1 MVDTNSVLGYAT
13 PIVAS
18 PGERVQFHLSSARM
32 LECGVEVVRVRCG
45 DPDPAGPGLRLHA
58 MGSAVDGRHPVRF
71 QPIRAGS
78 FALVPDR
85 LPLPLIG
92 SFGFGCFL
100 WPTWPAKGASE
111 SDAVQTVAARVGAG
125 GGGWRLEIGPDG
137 RLRFAV
143 ETADGRVASAIA
155 SEPLRE
161 REWVFVAA
169 RYDAGG
175 AMLLEQVS
183 LDPQGGRDSSCSV
196 GVSAPGGGGWA
207 GSAPL
212 TMGARFVGE
221 ERGRPVTTAHFNGK
235 IDRPRLVSAA
245 LPTGEIRALC
255 ETVDPRPGD
264 PRLVGAWDF
273 SDGIAGDRVRD
284 RSANRLDGRLYN
296 LPARGVTGANW
307 DGSSASWQARP
318 AHYGAIHFH
327 DDDMADAGWEP
338 NFALDIPADW
348 PSGFYALR
356 LTGTVPEGDPVDSF
370 VGFFVRAPLGRARAP
385 VAFVA
390 STATFLAY
398 ANSALRLD
406 QVHAEA
412 MLEGLMQLSR
422 DDCYIAE
429 HRELG
434 LSTYDTHSDGSG
446 WIYSSALR
454 PILTMRPRANS
465 FNYVNDTH
473 VLDWLEEKG
482 FEYDVIAD
490 DDIHR
495 DGAALLAQYRCV
507 VTGTHPEYYSREM
520 WDAFDA
526 YQRGGGRHMYLG
538 GNGFYW
544 RIAWNPA
551 VPSSIEVRRDVS
563 GVRTWEGEPGE
574 AHHSYTGEFAGLWR
588 QNGRAPQRLVGV
600 GFDAQVFDRSAW
612 YRRLPASHDPRV
624 AFMFDDIGADERIGD
639 FGLRNGGAAG
649 LEIDRAE
656 ATLGSPPH
664 LLRVATADRIG
675 YGGLPSPE
683 EFRTA
688 HRGLDGEQ
696 NANVRADMVFFPTAA
711 GGGVF
716 ATGSIAWACALS
728 CKGYDNNV
736 SRITENVLRR
746 FLDPAP
752 FAGF

>member
-18 PGERVQFHLSSARM
+18 PGERIRFHLSSATM
-32 LECGVEVVRVRCG
+32 AEVGVEVVRVRCG
-45 DPDPAGPGLRLHA
+45 DPDPAGPGLKLRS
-58 MGSAVDGRHPVRF
+58 MGSAVDGRRPVRH
-71 QPIRAGS
+71 QPLRPGS
-78 FALVPDR
+78 FAIVRDR
-85 LPLPLIG
+85 LPLPAQS
-92 SFGFGCFL
+92 SFSFGCFL
-100 WPTWPAKGASE
+100 WPTMPAKGA
-111 SDAVQTVAARVGAG
+111 VQTIAARIDRAG
-125 GGGWRLEIGPDG
+125 TGWRLEIAADG
-137 RLRFAV
+137 RLRFAI
-143 ETADGRVASAIA
+143 TGADGRTAAA
-155 SEPLRE
+155 TAPRPLLE

-169 RYDAGG
+169 RYDEGG
-175 AMLLEQVS
+175 MLSLEQAS
-183 LDPQGGRDSSCSV
+183 LDAQGGRDCS
-196 GVSAPGGGGWA
+196 AAMA
-207 GSAPL
+207 GSAPAGVL
-212 TMGARFVGE
+212 WPDAAPLVFAARWTGE
-221 ERGRPVTTAHFNGK
+221 EAGRPVTADHYNGK
-235 IDRPRLVSAA
+235 IDRPRLHASALESA
-245 LPTGEIRALC
+245 HIRALC
-255 ETVDPRPGD
+255 ESLEPRPGD
-264 PRLVGAWDF
+264 PELIGAWDF
-273 SDGIAGDRVRD
+273 AHGIGTDRVHD
-284 RSANRLDGRLYN
+284 RAASRLDGQLFN
-296 LPARGVTGANW
+296 QPARGVTGANW
-307 DGSSASWQARP
+307 DGSAMSWQARP

-338 NFALDIPADW
+338 DFALDVPADW

-356 LTGTVPEGDPVDSF
+356 LTGENADGAPVDSF

-406 QVHAEA
+406 QVHAES
-412 MLEGLMQLSR
+412 MLEGLMQLSA

-429 HRELG
+429 HREVG
-434 LSTYDTHSDGSG
+434 LSTYDTHADGSG
-446 WIYSSALR
+446 WIYSTARR
-454 PILTMRPRANS
+454 PILSMRPRANS

-482 FEYDVIAD
+482 FDYDVIAD

-495 DGAALLAQYRCV
+495 QGAALLAQYRCV
-507 VTGTHPEYYSREM
+507 ITGTHPEYYSREM

-544 RIAWNPA
+544 RISWNPTMDSA
-551 VPSSIEVRRDVS
+551 IEVRRDVT

-574 AHHSYTGEFAGLWR
+574 AYHSYTGEFAGLWR
-588 QNGRAPQRLVGV
+588 TNGRAPQRLVGV
-600 GFDAQVFDRSAW
+600 GFDAQVFDRSSW
-612 YRRLPASHDPRV
+612 YRRLPESHDPRV
-624 AFMFDDIGADERIGD
+624 AFLFDGIGADERIGD

-675 YGGLPSPE
+675 YGGLPTPE

-696 NANVRADMVFFPTAA
+696 NGNVRADMVFFPTAR
-711 GGGVF
+711 GGAVF

-728 CKGYDNNV
+728 PRGYDNNV

-752 FAGF
+752 FEGF

>member
-13 PIVAS
+13 PLVAS
-18 PGERVQFHLSSARM
+18 PGERVSFHLSSRTM
-32 LECGVEVVRVRCG
+32 SECEVAVVRVRCG
-45 DPDPAGPGLRLHA
+45 DPDPAGPGLRLHP
-58 MGSAVDGRHPVRF
+58 MRSDVDGIRRLRF
-71 QPIRAGS
+71 QPLRPGS
-78 FALVPDR
+78 FALIPDR
-85 LPLPLIG
+85 LPMPLLG

-100 WPTWPAKGASE
+100 WPTWPSKGESE
-111 SDAVQTVAARVGAG
+111 PGAVQTVAARVGADG
-125 GGGWRLEIGPDG
+125 SGWRLEIGPDG
-137 RLRFAV
+137 YLRLSLRRVDGYAATAV
-143 ETADGRVASAIA
+143 ALK
-155 SEPLRE
+155 PLRE

-169 RYDAGG
+169 RYDEGG
-175 AMLLEQVS
+175 AMVLDQVS
-183 LDPQGGRDSSCSV
+183 LDPQGGRDATCSV
-196 GVSAPGGGGWA
+196 AVSAPGDANWRATG
-207 GSAPL
+207 PL
-212 TMGARFVGE
+212 TLGARCAGQE
-221 ERGRPVTTAHFNGK
+221 GGRPLTTDHFNGK

-245 LPTGEIRALC
+245 LGVGELRALC
-255 ETVDPRPGD
+255 EAVDPKPNAPG
-264 PRLVGAWDF
+264 LIGAWDF
-273 SDGIAGDRVRD
+273 SAGIGTDRVRD

-307 DGSSASWQARP
+307 DGSSHSWQARP
-318 AHYGAIHFH
+318 DHYGAVHFH

-338 NFALDIPADW
+338 DFALDLPADW

-356 LTGTVPEGDPVDSF
+356 MTGTGPEGAPVESH
-370 VGFFVRAPLGRARAP
+370 VGFFVRAPLGRAKAP

-406 QVHAEA
+406 QIHAES
-412 MLEGLMQLSR
+412 MLEGLIQLSL

-446 WIYSSALR
+446 WIYSTALR
-454 PILTMRPRANS
+454 PILNMRPRANT

-482 FEYDVIAD
+482 FAYDVITD
-490 DDIHR
+490 EDIHR
-495 DGAALLAQYRCV
+495 HGTAVLAQYRCV
-507 VTGTHPEYYSREM
+507 ITGSHPEYYSREM

-526 YQRGGGRHMYLG
+526 YQSAGGRHMYLG

-544 RIAWNPA
+544 RIAWSPEM
-551 VPSSIEVRRDVS
+551 PSAIEVRRDVS

-574 AHHSYTGEFAGLWR
+574 AHHSFTGEFAGLWR
-588 QNGRAPQRLVGV
+588 QNGRPPQRLVGV

-612 YRRLPASHDPRV
+612 YRRLPASHDPRA
-624 AFMFDDIGADERIGD
+624 AFIFEGIGADERIGD

-656 ATLGSPPH
+656 PTLGSPPS

-696 NANVRADMVFFPTAA
+696 NANVRADMVFFPTAG

-728 CKGYDNNV
+728 CRGYDNNV

>member
-1 MVDTNSVLGYAT
+1 MVDTNSVLGYAA

-18 PGERVQFHLSSARM
+18 PGERIQFHLSSAS
-32 LECGVEVVRVRCG
+32 LTEVGVEVVRVRCG
-45 DPDPAGPGLRLHA
+45 DPDPAGPGLRLRA
-58 MGSAVDGRHPVRF
+58 MGSAIDGRRPVHF
-71 QPIRAGS
+71 QPIRPGS
-78 FALVPDR
+78 FALIPDR
-85 LPLPLIG
+85 MPLPQLG
-92 SFGFGCFL
+92 SFSFACFL
-100 WPTWPAKGASE
+100 WPTWPAKGAT
-111 SDAVQTVAARVGAG
+111 QTVAARVGATG
-125 GGGWRLEIGPDG
+125 EGWRLEMMADACLRLVVQARDG
-137 RLRFAV
+137 R
-143 ETADGRVASAIA
+143 TAEVRSTKPV
-155 SEPLRE
+155 LE

-169 RYDAGG
+169 SYDEGG
-175 AMLLEQVS
+175 ALLLEQAS
-183 LDPQGGRDSSCSV
+183 LDPQAGRDCSCSN
-196 GVSAPGGGGWA
+196 GASAPGGLAWPA
-207 GSAPL
+207 ATPL
-212 TMGARFVGE
+212 TLAARWTGWD
-221 ERGRPVTTAHFNGK
+221 GDRPVAAAHFNGK
-235 IDRPRLVSAA
+235 IDRPRLYGAA
-245 LPTGEIRALC
+245 LSGDQLRALC
-255 ETVDPRPGD
+255 EAVVPRAGD
-264 PRLVGAWDF
+264 PLLVGAWDLSRGIG
-273 SDGIAGDRVRD
+273 SDLVCDRA
-284 RSANRLDGRLYN
+284 ANRLDGRLYN

-307 DGSSASWQARP
+307 DGTVMSWQAMP
-318 AHYGAIHFH
+318 EQYGAVHFH
-327 DDDMADAGWEP
+327 DDDMADAGWQP
-338 NFALDIPADW
+338 DFALDVPTDW
-348 PSGFYALR
+348 PSGFYALK
-356 LTGTVPEGDPVDSF
+356 LTGTRPDGDPVESF
-370 VGFFVRAPLGRARAP
+370 VGFFVRAPLGQAKAP

-406 QVHAEA
+406 QSHAES
-412 MLEGLMQLSR
+412 MLEGLIQLSP

-434 LSTYDTHSDGSG
+434 LSTYDTHADGSG
-446 WIYSSALR
+446 WIYSTALR
-454 PILTMRPRANS
+454 PILNMRPRANS

-482 FEYDVIAD
+482 FEYDIIAD

-495 DGAALLAQYRCV
+495 EGAALLAQYRCV
-507 VTGTHPEYYSREM
+507 ITGTHPEYYSREM

-544 RIAWNPA
+544 RISWNPA
-551 VPSSIEVRRDVS
+551 MPASIEVRRDVS

-574 AHHSYTGEFAGLWR
+574 AYHSYTGEFAGLWR
-588 QNGRAPQRLVGV
+588 TSGRAPQRLVGV
-600 GFDAQVFDRSAW
+600 GFDAQVFDRSAF

-624 AFMFDDIGADERIGD
+624 AFMFEGIGADERIGD

-649 LEIDRAE
+649 LEIDRADP
-656 ATLGSPPH
+656 TLGSPPH

-696 NANVRADMVFFPTAA
+696 NANVRADMIFFPTAA

-728 CKGYDNNV
+728 PKGYANNV